1 MIRRTAACIAVFL
14 AMISQQS
21 ATAADP
27 IYNWSG
33 FYAGVNAGYGWG
45 SANNNLTIS
54 DGPTALNCH
63 FCSMIVGGN
72 DAGVAQSA
80 GSTSFSPSGFVGGA
94 QVGYNW
100 QRASWVYGVEGDF
113 QYLGLRQTV
122 DSSVQLPA
130 NTAAV
135 GNCTGTAC
143 IANFNNTV
151 KADWL
156 LTIRP
161 RVGYIWDSNLIY
173 ATAGLAISR
182 LSFTQAYSD
191 NVFATLGSGGSE
203 SASASTTRVG
213 WTAGAG
219 VERAIGAN
227 WSAKLEYLYVRFDG
241 LNANGVLQ
249 DAISGDFAN
258 FSNNI
263 DHLAMN
269 IVRFGL
275 NYKFSSG
282 Y

>member
-1 MIRRTAACIAVFL
+1 MIRRTAAGITIFL
-14 AMISQQS
+14 AMISPQA
-21 ATAADP
+21 ATAADAM
-27 IYNWSG
+27 YNWSG
-33 FYAGVNAGYGWG
+33 FYAGASAGYGWG

-54 DGPTALNCH
+54 DGPTVSNCH

-80 GSTSFSPSGFVGGA
+80 GSTSFSPGGFVGGA

-100 QRASWVYGVEGDF
+100 QGGSWVYGLEGDF

-122 DSSVQLPA
+122 DSSAQLPA
-130 NTAAV
+130 NTAAG
-135 GNCTGTAC
+135 GNCTSGAC
-143 IANFNNTV
+143 IANFSNGV

-161 RVGYIWDSNLIY
+161 RVGYIWDSNLLY

-182 LSFTQAYSD
+182 LSFTQTYSD
-191 NVFATLGSGGSE
+191 NVYDVLGSGGSE
-203 SASASTTRVG
+203 SASASATRVG

-249 DAISGDFAN
+249 DAIPGDFAN
-258 FSNNI
+258 FSNNV
-263 DHLAMN
+263 DHLAIN

-275 NYKFSSG
+275 NYKFSSR